1 MQCDPFTRY
10 SLMWSTKMSLL
21 NSNSTVA
28 ASAAKPMSNNV
39 RRAFKR
45 GGLAASETAA
55 ELLKR
60 TLRKVLSCDPL
71 FVGDD
76 TVLTAVFFYKKAD
89 KHDERGRAFS
99 AFLQGNGIATGAS
112 LSAKVFSL
120 CQANADIV
128 ASLAPNRAKVET
140 ATDAFDYFV
149 DALGDRIYDLRLV
162 IDPVEL
168 DEANPEYPERENADS
183 NGLKHVYYNTRLAFA
198 DEVGEVMTA
207 EEAAKHPAI
216 IAMNAELEAAA
227 SAASQATM

>member
-1 MQCDPFTRY
+1 
-10 SLMWSTKMSLL
+10 MSLL
-21 NSNSTVA
+21 NSNATVA
-28 ASAAKPMSNNV
+28 ASAAKPMSNNVV

-60 TLRKVLSCDPL
+60 TLRKVLSSDPL

-89 KHDERGRAFS
+89 GHDERGRAFS

-140 ATDAFDYFV
+140 ATDCFDYFV

-168 DEANPEYPERENADS
+168 TEEQPEYPERESADS
-183 NGLKHVYYNTRLAFA
+183 NGLKHVFFNARLAFA

-207 EEAAKHPAI
+207 DEAAAHPAI
-216 IAMNAELEAAA
+216 VAMNAELAANTAAA
-227 SAASQATM
+227 SQITM

>member
-1 MQCDPFTRY
+1 
-10 SLMWSTKMSLL
+10 
-21 NSNSTVA
+21 
-28 ASAAKPMSNNV
+28 MSNNV

-227 SAASQATM
+227 SATSQATM

>member
-1 MQCDPFTRY
+1 MG
-10 SLMWSTKMSLL
+10 LL
-21 NSNSTVA
+21 NSTPVA
-28 ASAAKPMSNNV
+28 ASAANQMSNNVV

-45 GGLAASETAA
+45 GGLAASETAT

-60 TLRKVLSCDPL
+60 TLRKVLSSDPL

-128 ASLAPNRAKVET
+128 ASLAPNRAKVES
-140 ATDAFDYFV
+140 AIDAFDFFV

-168 DEANPEYPERENADS
+168 DETNPEYPERENTDS
-183 NGLKHVYYNTRLAFA
+183 NGLKHVYYNARLAFA
-198 DEVGEVMTA
+198 DEVGDVMTA
-207 EEAAKHPAI
+207 EEAAAHPAI
-216 IAMNAELEAAA
+216 IAMNAELSSASAAA
-227 SAASQATM
+227 SHTTM

>member
-1 MQCDPFTRY
+1 
-10 SLMWSTKMSLL
+10 MSLL
-21 NSNSTVA
+21 SSNATVA

-39 RRAFKR
+39 VRRAFKR
-45 GGLAASETAA
+45 GALAASETAA

-76 TVLTAVFFYKKAD
+76 SLLSAIFFYKKAD

-99 AFLQGNGIATGAS
+99 AFLQGNGISGGAS
-112 LSAKVFSL
+112 LSAKVFGL

-140 ATDAFDYFV
+140 ATDCFDYFV
-149 DALGDRIYDLRLV
+149 DALGDRIYDIRLV

-168 DEANPEYPERENADS
+168 TDENPEYPEREAADS
-183 NGLKHVYYNTRLAFA
+183 NGLKHVYYNARLAFA

-227 SAASQATM
+227 SAASQTTM

>member
-1 MQCDPFTRY
+1 
-10 SLMWSTKMSLL
+10 MSLL
-21 NSNSTVA
+21 NMTTAAANVA
-28 ASAAKPMSNNV
+28 ANQMSNAAVAAPV

-76 TVLTAVFFYKKAD
+76 SLLSAIFFYKKAD
-89 KHDERGRAFS
+89 GHDERGRAFS

-112 LSAKVFSL
+112 LSAKVFGL

-128 ASLAPNRAKVET
+128 ASLAANRSKVET
-140 ATDAFDYFV
+140 AVDCFDYLV

-162 IDPVEL
+162 VDPVEL
-168 DEANPEYPERENADS
+168 SEENPEYPEREAADS
-183 NGLKHVYYNTRLAFA
+183 NGLKHVYYNARLAFA
-198 DEVGEVMTA
+198 DEVGEVMSP
-207 EEAAKHPAI
+207 EEAAAHPAI
-216 IAMNAELEAAA
+216 IAMNAELASA
-227 SAASQATM
+227 SAAANQATM

>member
-1 MQCDPFTRY
+1 
-10 SLMWSTKMSLL
+10 MWSTKMSLL
-21 NSNSTVA
+21 NSNATIA
-28 ASAAKPMSNNV
+28 ASAAKPMSNV

-76 TVLTAVFFYKKAD
+76 SLLSAIFFYKKAD

-128 ASLAPNRAKVET
+128 ASLAPNRARVET

-168 DEANPEYPERENADS
+168 DEANPEYPEREADS
-183 NGLKHVYYNTRLAFA
+183 NGLKHVYYNARLAFA